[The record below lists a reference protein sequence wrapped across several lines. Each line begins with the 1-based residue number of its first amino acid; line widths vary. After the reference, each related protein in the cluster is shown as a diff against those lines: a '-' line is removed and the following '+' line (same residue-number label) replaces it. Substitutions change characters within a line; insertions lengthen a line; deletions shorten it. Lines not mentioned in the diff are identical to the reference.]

1 MDALLPD
8 TNKITSS
15 MRYSSLADS
24 KCIRAGLIFASG
36 NLNKEISNSALTD
49 MAASIEL
56 MHTYSLIHDDLPAM
70 DDDQMRRGQASSHI
84 KFNEA
89 TAILT
94 GDALQA
100 LAYENIASSPEITDL
115 QKIASIK
122 ALANACGHE
131 GMILGQQYDLDAE
144 NDQYNDIKKIH
155 KLKTGKLIQV
165 AMTMPHLG
173 NDKQKNQLEVLDEVG
188 ENLGLA
194 FQIIDD
200 VLEASSDST
209 TLGKS
214 NQSDLVNEKLTYVSV
229 YGKQASI
236 EQAHALSSACISRL
250 ESSFNMDEVAELLEL
265 AKFMVERKSSGKFTL
280 SKTGVLG
287 GLAGISENIF
297 ILTLSFDHEFS

>member
-1 MDALLPD
+1 MSLSFLSECKEKVFNRIDALLPD
-8 TNKITSS
+8 ANKIASS
-15 MRYSSLADS
+15 MRYSALADS

-36 NLNKEISNSALTD
+36 NLNKEISNSALID

-56 MHTYSLIHDDLPAM
+56 MHTYSLIHDDLPSM
-70 DDDQMRRGQASSHI
+70 DNDEMRRGQASNHI

-100 LAYENIASSPEITDL
+100 LAYENIVASPEITDS

-122 ALANACGHE
+122 ALADACGHE

-144 NDQYNDIKKIH
+144 KNEYNDIKKIH
-155 KLKTGKLIQV
+155 ELKTGKLIRV

-173 NDKQKNQLEVLDEVG
+173 NEKQKNQLIVLDEVG
-188 ENLGLA
+188 RDLGLA

-200 VLEASSDST
+200 VLEVSSDSV

-214 NQSDLVNEKLTYVSV
+214 NQSDLVNEKLTYVSAF
-229 YGKQASI
+229 GKQASI
-236 EQAHALSSACISRL
+236 DQAHALSNACISKL
-250 ESSFNMDEVAELLEL
+250 ESSFNNDEVAELLAL
-265 AKFMVERKSSGKFTL
+265 AKFMVERKS
-280 SKTGVLG
+280 
-287 GLAGISENIF
+287 
-297 ILTLSFDHEFS
+297 

>member
-1 MDALLPD
+1 MSLSFLSECKEKVFNRIDALLPD
-8 TNKITSS
+8 ANKIASS
-15 MRYSSLADS
+15 MRYSALADS

-36 NLNKEISNSALTD
+36 NLNKEISNSALID

-56 MHTYSLIHDDLPAM
+56 MHTYSLIHDDLPSM
-70 DDDQMRRGQASSHI
+70 DNDEMRRGQASNHI

-100 LAYENIASSPEITDL
+100 LAYENIVASPEITDS

-122 ALANACGHE
+122 ALADACGHE

-144 NDQYNDIKKIH
+144 KNEYNDIKKIH
-155 KLKTGKLIQV
+155 ELKTGKLIRV

-173 NDKQKNQLEVLDEVG
+173 NEKQKNQLKVLDEVG
-188 ENLGLA
+188 RDLGLA

-200 VLEASSDST
+200 VLEVSSDST

-214 NQSDLVNEKLTYVSV
+214 NQSDLVNEKLTYVSAF
-229 YGKQASI
+229 GKQTSI
-236 EQAHALSSACISRL
+236 NQAHALSNACISKL
-250 ESSFNMDEVAELLEL
+250 ESSFNNDEVAELLAL
-265 AKFMVERKSSGKFTL
+265 AKFMVERKS
-280 SKTGVLG
+280 
-287 GLAGISENIF
+287 
-297 ILTLSFDHEFS
+297 

>member
-1 MDALLPD
+1 MSLSFLSECKEKVFGRMDALLPD

-15 MRYSSLADS
+15 MRYSTLADS

-70 DDDQMRRGQASSHI
+70 DDDKMRRGQASSHI

-144 NDQYNDIKKIH
+144 NDQYNDIQKIH
-155 KLKTGKLIQV
+155 ELKTGKLIQV

-173 NDKQKNQLEVLDEVG
+173 NDKQKNQLKVLDEVG

-265 AKFMVERKSSGKFTL
+265 AKFMVERKS
-280 SKTGVLG
+280 
-287 GLAGISENIF
+287 
-297 ILTLSFDHEFS
+297 

>member
-1 MDALLPD
+1 MSLSFLSECKEKVFNRIDALVPD
-8 TNKITSS
+8 VNKIASS
-15 MRYSSLADS
+15 MRYSALADS

-36 NLNKEISNSALTD
+36 NLNNEISNSALID

-56 MHTYSLIHDDLPAM
+56 MHTYSLIHDDLPSM
-70 DDDQMRRGQASSHI
+70 DNDEMRRGKASNHI

-100 LAYENIASSPEITDL
+100 LAYENIVASTEITDS

-122 ALANACGHE
+122 ALADACGHE

-144 NDQYNDIKKIH
+144 KNEYNDIKKIH
-155 KLKTGKLIQV
+155 ELKTGKLIRV

-173 NDKQKNQLEVLDEVG
+173 NEKQKNQLIVLDEVG
-188 ENLGLA
+188 RDLGLA

-200 VLEASSDST
+200 VLEVSSDSN

-214 NQSDLVNEKLTYVSV
+214 NQSDLVNEKLTYVSAF
-229 YGKQASI
+229 GKQASI
-236 EQAHALSSACISRL
+236 DQAHALSNACISKL
-250 ESSFNMDEVAELLEL
+250 ESSFNNDEVGELLAL
-265 AKFMVERKSSGKFTL
+265 AKFMVERKS
-280 SKTGVLG
+280 
-287 GLAGISENIF
+287 
-297 ILTLSFDHEFS
+297 

>member
-1 MDALLPD
+1 MSFRFLSECKEQVFSRMNALLPE

-15 MRYSSLADS
+15 MRYSALADS

-49 MAASIEL
+49 MATSIEL

-100 LAYENIASSPEITDL
+100 LAYENIATSHEITDL

-144 NDQYNDIKKIH
+144 KNQYNDIKKIH

-200 VLEASSDST
+200 VLEASSDSI

-236 EQAHALSSACISRL
+236 EQAHALSSSCISRL
-250 ESSFNMDEVAELLEL
+250 ESSFNINEVAELIEL
-265 AKFMVERKSSGKFTL
+265 AKFMVERKS
-280 SKTGVLG
+280 
-287 GLAGISENIF
+287 
-297 ILTLSFDHEFS
+297 

>member
-1 MDALLPD
+1 MSLSFLSECKEKVFNRIDALLPD
-8 TNKITSS
+8 VNKIASS
-15 MRYSSLADS
+15 MRYSALADS

-36 NLNKEISNSALTD
+36 NLNNEISNSALID

-56 MHTYSLIHDDLPAM
+56 MHTYSLIHDDLPSM
-70 DDDQMRRGQASSHI
+70 DNDEMRRGQASNHI

-100 LAYENIASSPEITDL
+100 LAYENIVSSPEITDS

-122 ALANACGHE
+122 ALADACGHE

-144 NDQYNDIKKIH
+144 KNEYNDIKKIH
-155 KLKTGKLIQV
+155 ELKTGKLIRV

-173 NDKQKNQLEVLDEVG
+173 NEKQKNQLIVLDEVG
-188 ENLGLA
+188 RDLGLA

-200 VLEASSDST
+200 VLEVSSDST

-214 NQSDLVNEKLTYVSV
+214 NQSDLVNEKLTYVSAF
-229 YGKQASI
+229 GKEASI
-236 EQAHALSSACISRL
+236 NQAHALSNACISKL
-250 ESSFNMDEVAELLEL
+250 ESSFNNDEVAEMLAL
-265 AKFMVERKSSGKFTL
+265 AKFMVERKS
-280 SKTGVLG
+280 
-287 GLAGISENIF
+287 
-297 ILTLSFDHEFS
+297 

>member
-1 MDALLPD
+1 MSLSFLSECKEKVFNRIDALLPD
-8 TNKITSS
+8 VNKIASS
-15 MRYSSLADS
+15 MRYSALADS

-36 NLNKEISNSALTD
+36 NLNNEISNSALID

-56 MHTYSLIHDDLPAM
+56 MHTYSLIHDDLPSM
-70 DDDQMRRGQASSHI
+70 DNDEMRRGQASNHI

-100 LAYENIASSPEITDL
+100 LAYENIVASPEITDS

-122 ALANACGHE
+122 ALADACGHE

-144 NDQYNDIKKIH
+144 KNEYNDIKKIH
-155 KLKTGKLIQV
+155 ELKTGKLIRV

-173 NDKQKNQLEVLDEVG
+173 NEKQKNQLIVLDEVG
-188 ENLGLA
+188 RDLGLA

-200 VLEASSDST
+200 VLEVSSDST

-214 NQSDLVNEKLTYVSV
+214 NQSDLVNEKLTYVSAF
-229 YGKQASI
+229 GKEASI
-236 EQAHALSSACISRL
+236 NQAHALSNACISKL
-250 ESSFNMDEVAELLEL
+250 ESSFNNDEVAELLAL
-265 AKFMVERKSSGKFTL
+265 AKFMVERKS
-280 SKTGVLG
+280 
-287 GLAGISENIF
+287 
-297 ILTLSFDHEFS
+297 

>member
-1 MDALLPD
+1 MSLSFLSECKEKVFNRIDALLPD
-8 TNKITSS
+8 ANKIASS
-15 MRYSSLADS
+15 MRYSALADS

-36 NLNKEISNSALTD
+36 NLNKEISNSALID

-56 MHTYSLIHDDLPAM
+56 MHTYSLIHDDLPSM
-70 DDDQMRRGQASSHI
+70 DNDAMRRGQASNHI

-100 LAYENIASSPEITDL
+100 LAYENIVASPEITDS

-122 ALANACGHE
+122 ALADACGHE

-144 NDQYNDIKKIH
+144 KNEYNDIKKIH
-155 KLKTGKLIQV
+155 ELKTGKLIRV

-173 NDKQKNQLEVLDEVG
+173 NEKQKNQLIVLDEVG
-188 ENLGLA
+188 RDLGLA

-200 VLEASSDST
+200 VLEVSSDSV

-214 NQSDLVNEKLTYVSV
+214 NQSDLVNEKLTYVSAF
-229 YGKQASI
+229 GKQASI
-236 EQAHALSSACISRL
+236 DQAHALSNACISKL
-250 ESSFNMDEVAELLEL
+250 ESSFNNDEVAELLAL
-265 AKFMVERKSSGKFTL
+265 AKFMVERKS
-280 SKTGVLG
+280 
-287 GLAGISENIF
+287 
-297 ILTLSFDHEFS
+297 

>member
-1 MDALLPD
+1 MSLSFLSECKEKVFNRIDALLPD
-8 TNKITSS
+8 TNKIASS
-15 MRYSSLADS
+15 MRYSALADS

-36 NLNKEISNSALTD
+36 NLNKEISNSALID

-56 MHTYSLIHDDLPAM
+56 MHTYSLIHDDLPSM
-70 DDDQMRRGQASSHI
+70 DNDEMRRGQASNHI

-100 LAYENIASSPEITDL
+100 LAYENIVSSPEITDS

-122 ALANACGHE
+122 ALADACGHE

-144 NDQYNDIKKIH
+144 KNEYNDIKKIH
-155 KLKTGKLIQV
+155 ELKTGKLIRV

-173 NDKQKNQLEVLDEVG
+173 NEKQKNQLIVLDEIG
-188 ENLGLA
+188 RDLGLA

-200 VLEASSDST
+200 VLEVSSDST

-214 NQSDLVNEKLTYVSV
+214 NQSDLVNEKLTYVSAF
-229 YGKQASI
+229 GKQASI
-236 EQAHALSSACISRL
+236 DQAHALSNACISKL
-250 ESSFNMDEVAELLEL
+250 ESSFNNDEVAELLAL
-265 AKFMVERKSSGKFTL
+265 AKFMVKRKS
-280 SKTGVLG
+280 
-287 GLAGISENIF
+287 
-297 ILTLSFDHEFS
+297 